1 MSYKQWLSEWKKLA
15 KTKVKV
21 NLYPGFK
28 SILPQDYE
36 DGLSPTESLNSC
48 LSGKGPGF
56 DSLRCLEH
64 IIESIGSKVPT
75 VVTSFGIRAG
85 L

>member
-1 MSYKQWLSEWKKLA
+1 MSYKQWLSDWKKLA
-15 KTKVKV
+15 KTKAKFS
-21 NLYPGFK
+21 LYASFK

-36 DGLSPTESLNSC
+36 DGLSPAESLNSC

-56 DSLRCLEH
+56 ESLRGLANV
-64 IIESIGSKVPT
+64 IDVIGSKVPT